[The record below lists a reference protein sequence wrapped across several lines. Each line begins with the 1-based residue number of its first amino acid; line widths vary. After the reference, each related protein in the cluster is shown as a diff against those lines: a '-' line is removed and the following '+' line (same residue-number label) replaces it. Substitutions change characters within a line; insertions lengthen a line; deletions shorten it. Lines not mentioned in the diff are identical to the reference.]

1 MAWTDCFEVVKNSAG
16 ENIGGDVATIKCL
29 EPLFKQVISST
40 IGLAGIA
47 LFIML
52 LIAGFTYLFAGG
64 DQKKLEQAKGTLTNA
79 VIGLVVIVVAY
90 LILRTIGVFTGLEDT
105 ITKFEIPTQ

>member
-1 MAWTDCFEVVKNSAG
+1 M
-16 ENIGGDVATIKCL
+16 ATIKCL
-29 EPLFKQVISST
+29 EPLFRNIISSAVS
-40 IGLAGIA
+40 LAGIA

-79 VIGLVVIVVAY
+79 IIGLVVIVAAY
-90 LILRTIGVFTGLEDT
+90 LILRTVGVFTGVDVTRFT
-105 ITKFEIPTQ
+105 IPQ